1 MAGFGGAKK
10 ETSYLELEASMG
22 YIEREQR
29 TSEIRK
35 KKEGKTEKGR
45 VRRDRRRK
53 DSRGSKK
60 RK

>member
-35 KKEGKTEKGR
+35 GKKERQKR
-45 VRRDRRRK
+45 VE
-53 DSRGSKK
+53 
-60 RK
+60 